1 MDVIGQGREPERDP
15 RPLARRWRVAGWG
28 LAVVAVLGV
37 IGLGLRH
44 GGGSPG
50 SAASATAAPATWAVA
65 HGGIA
70 ELAVAAVQG
79 PVMALAVSAGGPGM
93 ICSPSTG
100 ACSVR
105 VQAVQAVTAPTEPG
119 NPSAATRP
127 ALRAPSLW

>member
-28 LAVVAVLGV
+28 LAVVAGLGV
-37 IGLGLRH
+37 IGLGVRH
-44 GGGSPG
+44 GTGSPG
-50 SAASATAAPATWAVA
+50 SAATATAAPATWAIA
-65 HGGIA
+65 HGGLA
-70 ELAVAAVQG
+70 ESAVTALQG
-79 PVMALAVSAGGPGM
+79 PVMALAINAGGPGM

-105 VQAVQAVTAPTEPG
+105 VQAGRAVTAPTEPA
-119 NPSAATRP
+119 NPGAATRP